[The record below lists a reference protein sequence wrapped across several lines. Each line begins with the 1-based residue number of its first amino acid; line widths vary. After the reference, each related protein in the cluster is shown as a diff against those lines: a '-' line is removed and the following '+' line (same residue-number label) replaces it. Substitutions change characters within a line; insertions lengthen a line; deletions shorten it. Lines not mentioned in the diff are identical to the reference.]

1 MKAYHFTS
9 VNNLESISKKGL
21 VPGNGDNSKLID
33 DQKEKVFFSEG
44 FGAIALCVYLTFD
57 LKILKLKEI
66 LRMNALQ

>member
-33 DQKEKVFFSEG
+33 DQKEKVFFQKVLRELLLYML
-44 FGAIALCVYLTFD
+44 ILIWY
-57 LKILKLKEI
+57 LKI
-66 LRMNALQ
+66 